1 MKLLMICGVYAE
13 ENEEEVLLRSR
24 GYAEQSANIFQRKL
38 IRGIEK
44 SGIAYQV
51 ISAPLIG
58 AFPQRD
64 RKPFFRGFSAPQ
76 EKYQYVPFC
85 NIWGIRN
92 ISRMISLKKAVKKYL
107 RGQKEEIQILV
118 YCPHTPFLSAAIYAK
133 KRYPNSKVCLVVPD
147 LPQYMNLDEGSHRI
161 YDLFKKYDIHYMQRL
176 IDRVDSFVLLT
187 EPMGEVLNVGNR
199 PYLVSEGLSDGLPC
213 PAQPCSDGL
222 KRIVYTGK
230 LNFKFGIAAL
240 VQSFMKIRGEEYRL
254 ILCGD
259 GDARQYVE
267 EMARSDERIEYK
279 GSVTAAQ
286 AQIYMQQADVLVN
299 PRPNNESY
307 TKYSFPSKNIEYLLT
322 GKPVVAYMLDGMPKI
337 YEKFLYVI
345 APDAASFENVLL
357 EACEAGIPKGDFLS
371 YSTDNLDAEKLV
383 RRIIRM

>member
-1 MKLLMICGVYAE
+1 MKLLVICGVYAE
-13 ENEEEVLLRSR
+13 ENEGQVLAQSR

-38 IRGIEK
+38 IGGIEK

-58 AFPQRD
+58 AYPKRY
-64 RKPFFRGFSAPQ
+64 RKPFFRGFSNPRGNFR
-76 EKYQYVPFC
+76 YVPFC
-85 NIWGIRN
+85 NVWGIRN
-92 ISRMISLKKAVKKYL
+92 ISRMMALKRAVKNYL
-107 RGQKEEIQILV
+107 RKQKEEIRILV
-118 YCPHTPFLSAAIYAK
+118 YCPHTPFLGAALYAK
-133 KRYPNSKVCLVVPD
+133 KHYPNSKVCLVVPD

-161 YDLFKKYDIHYMQRL
+161 YDFFKKYDIRYMQKL
-176 IDRVDSFVLLT
+176 IDRVDSFILLT
-187 EPMGEVLNVGNR
+187 EPMGEVLNVGDR
-199 PYLVSEGLSDGLPC
+199 PHLVLEGLTDGGCYP
-213 PAQPCSDGL
+213 PQPCSDGL

-240 VQSFMKIRGEEYRL
+240 VRSFMKIRGEEYRL

-267 EMARSDERIEYK
+267 EMAKVDGRIEYK

-286 AQIYMQQADVLVN
+286 AQLYMQQADVLVN
-299 PRPNNESY
+299 PRPNGEIY

-337 YEKFLYVI
+337 YEEFLYIV
-345 APDAASFENVLL
+345 APQAESFEDVIL
-357 EACEAGIPKGDFLS
+357 EACEAGVQKGDFLT
-371 YSTDNLDAEKLV
+371 YCAENLDAEKL
-383 RRIIRM
+383 ILRMIKM